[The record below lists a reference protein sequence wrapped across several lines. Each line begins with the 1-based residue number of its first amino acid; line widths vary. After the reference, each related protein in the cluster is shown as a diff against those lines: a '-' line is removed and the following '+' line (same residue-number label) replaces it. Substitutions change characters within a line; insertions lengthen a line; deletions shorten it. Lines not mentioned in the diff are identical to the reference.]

1 MTLEKR
7 EMDISEMRESLG
19 TIMASFTYI
28 WDPYAII
35 KEIDIIMSFESAML
49 DVQGRWSIPIWGND
63 GIEVTLPPKRAN
75 TDWFAG
81 GNNMPKKP
89 TVEKSTKRRVKTY
102 KELFDVE
109 RWWWESAVDS
119 WNSQTGNWKDSI
131 IICSRLRSDLMRI
144 ALKEQLVSL
153 TSSMYAI
160 QLRGAPDATGEF
172 FDAEAQPKTPG
183 GPGSGTGPGV

>member
-1 MTLEKR
+1 MVLEPR

-28 WDPYAII
+28 YDPYAII
-35 KEIDIIMSFESAML
+35 KEIDIILSFESAML
-49 DVQGRWSIPIWGND
+49 DVQGRWNENIWPE
-63 GIEVTLPPKRAN
+63 GIEVTVPPKRN
-75 TDWFAG
+75 TSDWFMSS
-81 GNNMPKKP
+81 NTNIP
-89 TVEKSTKRRVKTY
+89 VKTDTKLVKRKVHNY

-153 TSSMYAI
+153 TSSMYSI
-160 QLRGAPDATGEF
+160 QMRGTPVAADEF
-172 FDAEAQPKTPG
+172 FDGGAQQTPHTGAGPKHP
-183 GPGSGTGPGV
+183 